1 MSNTR
6 IRTLNFLPEI
16 FQTPTNAEFLSATL
30 DQIVNPPVTSK
41 IQGYIGSKFG
51 YGVDAK
57 ESYVTEPNKVRT
69 DYQLEPGVVFLKE
82 GTQKA
87 NDFISYPGMLDA
99 LKLEG
104 GITDN
109 NDRLFNS
116 QFYSWDSFTD
126 LDKIINFNQY
136 YWLPD
141 GPPRVTVGS
150 ASVFTTNEYVVSSF
164 PNTYEIRE
172 QGTTTGSQNPALTLL
187 RGGTYQFIVDQD
199 SQFFIQAEPGTSGVS
214 STQQNLSTRDVLG
227 VTNNGATQGI
237 VTFTVPPKDA
247 QNELELPGNNSVD
260 LVSTTLFSEINDKRL
275 ADIGNIDGVTALN
288 GLRIMFF
295 NTGDPDEEGY
305 ISTFYDETPYDV
317 NAGGIFSS
325 PQTLT
330 IASCDTEE
338 FTLASGNTDE
348 LEVGQTVTFD
358 EPIIGGVTA
367 GQVYYVH
374 AISQSGTTFQIS
386 TVLDADDPITL
397 TPGSGS
403 MTANINQGLFEEGFE
418 TTVSEN
424 FYKIQYVGNP
434 ADPVIRLIPDGSIP
448 DNQKITAR
456 FGAEFAGRDFFKN
469 DLGFITAIPLLT
481 APLDVLYYQDGSSSS
496 KVGIIKLVE
505 NNETNILDVE
515 TDILGKKEYTSTN
528 GVEFTNGLKISFD
541 GDIVPSRFSQG
552 EYYVEGV
559 GTAIELIP
567 ASSLLSPEG
576 FTRSEPVP
584 WDSEPYDIGNFDF
597 NLFIPTQQDYIT
609 IARNSINKNAWS
621 RSNRWFHIDVINA
634 SANYNNNP
642 NIVTELATTSAKA
655 KRPIIEFYSNLK
667 LFNSGTEGKDP
678 VDFIDTRTTDALSDV
693 AGKTEYYPD
702 IDVYSNNTGT
712 IAGVSGAT
720 STTIV
725 IDTKDITGSI
735 IEGMNIKDSDNLLP
749 NNTIVSDISTS
760 GAVTTITVTWG
771 ASTETFSGAS
781 NVSFVAS
788 AISLDGY
795 ALFPKSRIVFAADQ
809 NADVRNKIYVVDFSV
824 VEEGTNPVITLAEAD
839 DGNVLPDNQVV
850 VLRGFRNEGAS
861 YYYTGVNWEKAQQKT
876 NVNQEP
882 LFDVLDENGVSF
894 SDPSVYNGTSFSG
907 CTLFSYG
914 KGSGIDDPILNFPIR
929 YSAIENVG
937 DISFDITLNS
947 DTFDFTE
954 GNNPVTQRVNTGY
967 VWNYTNRTEFV
978 RELGWK
984 TAVAPST
991 QYQVFSFDFDTTQNQ
1006 ATFICDIPMLDALP
1020 EDAKGWPR
1028 VKVYVNNTWQNPNS
1042 YTVSVDAKS
1051 TAITLA
1057 NKPKED
1063 TVVQVLLLSEQVSKD
1078 AYYEVPVNLNNNPFN
1093 DNLDSVNIGDIRT
1106 QYQDIFI
1113 NVPNAHGEI
1122 FGSNNLRDL
1131 GDVVSYGSKIIKNSA
1146 SLALPGAFLRK
1157 NNHNLFDALLFNSR
1171 EYIKFKQLLV
1181 STINKT
1187 GFEQRFEPSVILD
1200 EALEQIT
1207 SAKDQ
1212 LQAFFWSDMLP
1223 SKAPFRQNTYTFN
1236 NDLDLAT
1243 YPLTKVYD
1251 FEKANYDSVL
1261 VYLLRT
1267 ENGTRTE
1274 KQLTIN
1280 KDYVVSKDEPS
1291 LTVLIGLEAN
1301 DQIVVKEYNQTYGS
1315 FVPNTPSKLGLYPAS
1330 EPGVVLDKNFNSQP
1344 AYFIK
1349 GHDGSYTKLYG
1360 SYDPDTDTLVDFRDQ
1375 ALLEFEKRIYN
1386 NLKLNGTPILNKYD
1400 IVPGFFRDVGYEW
1413 NEYLEIYSSNF
1424 LNWIGQ
1430 NRLDYRTQLFNKT
1443 DERTYNYST
1452 TTNKVNGELVQQ
1464 GHWRGVYEF
1473 FYDTSTPNQTPWEML
1488 GFVNEPAWWTER
1500 YGPAPY
1506 TSDNKI
1512 LWDDLEAGFVWN
1524 NGDSYIEPNL
1534 ARPGLSEIIP
1544 VDSNGEIKTA
1554 FESIVKNYSA
1564 GTFQKDWRVG
1574 DAGPVE
1580 FSYQRSSSYP
1590 FDLVKIFA
1598 LVKPAEFFNLAVDL
1612 DNYKFNEEFDQYLIN
1627 NRSYLDVNQ
1636 IEIYGTG
1643 TPKTSYINWIVDF
1656 EKQSGISATQEIDN
1670 LLENLDVRLV
1680 YRLAGY
1686 SDKTLLQFF
1695 VEKGTPNSTNASLL
1709 LPDESYSVLLY
1720 DNQAFDRIEFSSV
1733 IVQKVPDGWQ
1743 VFGNSQDLTYFK
1755 TLKPVFNGNSNI
1767 IDVEDLSIRVA
1778 KDYQSKE
1785 QLVPYGTKFFSI
1797 QEVAQFLMNYASWLK
1812 SKGMV
1817 FDEIENGA
1825 EINWRL
1831 MVSEYLYWAQSGW
1844 DNGSIITL
1852 NPAAKTLKIEKESA
1866 IVQPLTLQQSNFVLN
1881 QNLYPI
1887 DLNNLSI
1894 SREGVKFEAK
1904 SLNQG
1909 DSMSYAK
1916 FDLSN
1921 FEHGV
1926 VFDNVTVFNDVIY
1939 NLKTGLRQSRINVRG
1954 TKTAEW
1960 DGTVNAYG
1968 FIINQDNIEEWSREK
1983 RYAKGQI
1990 VLFKNKY
1997 WSALKV
2003 IQPSAT
2009 FNENDWKRV
2018 DYEDI
2023 QKGLL
2028 PNASTRAYESTLYYD
2043 VNEANLEKDSDLLG
2057 YSLIGYR
2064 PRDYL
2069 TLADLTDVTQVNVY
2083 KNLIENKGTRN
2094 AVEAFKGVNLPQGGI
2109 DYELYENWAIKTG
2122 DFGGVLN
2129 DNYVELKLNQKSLT
2143 GNPSIFSL
2151 TNGESTS
2158 GSQQEIPLYSLYD
2171 YGRLIDNPN
2180 ILSTLDQSKYPVNLF
2195 ADAGFVNFDDV
2206 KMASYFYSGLSN
2218 AVNKDGIRVPIQD
2231 FYVGDYVWIAN
2242 FKDHWGVFSWKPAG
2256 LITEV
2261 SNNVNGTATV
2271 TFEEPHEL
2279 KRLESLSI
2287 VNFSPVVDGYYIVS
2301 NIIDRF
2307 NVAINLAIP
2316 EANEPIQSTGIGLAL
2331 QSQRVKQPGDI
2342 ENLNLLQYEFTK
2354 NVVWVDEDT
2363 DGEWSVYKKNI
2374 NYQYLDKLARNESS
2388 RFGQAVAYGDR
2399 LGYLASDPL
2408 QGKVYRYSYRNEQF
2422 VPAPQSELTG
2432 DATFGTSIEYANDI
2446 YAISEPKSNG
2456 TGKVCLYVIN
2466 DTVISDELI
2475 DYQNPI
2481 DAPAE
2486 VTGEWGS
2493 ELSLSTD
2500 NRWLYISAKD
2510 DNKVYVYRQQNI
2522 LLNSEFLESGRTYKI
2537 VEVGDTDW
2545 ESVGAVEGAEGIYFV
2560 ATGNVSGTGT
2570 AMQVNYELANVID
2583 GSGFS
2588 KSDDKFGS
2596 AVSTDNKGAIVTV
2609 SAPYKDFNSTIQ
2621 NWGAAYVYQRTTQ
2634 NFESRFGSGS
2644 NDTSQSFRLAWQP
2657 KTISVD
2663 ITKTNNNKITL
2674 SSVTGISIN
2683 DPVIFKGSGLT
2694 ETSINSN
2701 QIYYVES
2708 ITSNDIT
2715 IKTSRST
2722 NDVVSL
2728 TDKDPIT
2735 NATASVQISPL
2746 YVSVNGIDVDD
2757 SNYAVIGNSLIYTG
2771 SLRSGDLIN
2780 VSGNKFVRLNT
2791 FNSDFSNRTNI
2802 EFGYDVAVSNF
2813 GNEILVGSPLEID
2826 GQNVQ
2831 GAVYRYTNG
2840 GASYGVVMGTSEC
2853 NLTTDKNILINGF
2866 LVQLKPGDAESVAR
2880 QINRANISNIQA
2892 SSVDN
2897 KLMIQ
2902 VVDFSL
2908 ALICEKLCVTSYDTS
2923 ALQELGISVFTE
2935 TQIIQSPHESGITR
2949 FGNTIKFN
2957 ELDSIVI
2964 SAPVGTRYTGTT
2976 FDFSDDLNLDNDTIF
2991 DNNSTQ
2997 FVDEKPNVGAVYIY
3011 DYLPNYN
3018 ESVHN
3023 PGKYIYAQSVNSK
3036 DLNPGNQPLYGTSI
3050 DFAKDQVVIGSP
3062 DFKSAAVGGEIVVYI
3077 NPTKTKNWELFRRS
3091 APIVDITKVKNT
3103 QLFDA
3108 ETNDTLINLD
3118 YIDPLQGK
3126 LLGAARENI
3135 DYISNIDPA
3144 AYNSDSSVADQTGYV
3159 WGESHVGEIWFNTNN
3174 VRWLNY
3180 HQNDPAYNAK
3190 YWGQVFPGSEIEV
3203 YTWVESNVLPTNYQG
3218 PGTPFNINLF
3228 TTSSKIDSTGVSN
3241 PVYYFWVRNTGVV
3254 RKQNNKTLSD
3264 TTIQDYI
3271 RNPKQSGISYVAT
3284 LLPKAFALYNS
3295 YSFLNGN
3302 DSVFHIGFSNG
3313 TTSDIAHEEYSLIR
3327 EDFVDDFLPGLP
3339 RPNSDDRPQSL
3350 YDRLLDSLSGV
3361 DEAGA
3366 VVPNPFLPKSKQ
3378 SGILAR
3384 PRQSFFFNRL
3394 DALKNYL
3401 LYANEILKE
3410 YPIAEIR
3417 QNASFLFESGE
3428 YFDTTD
3434 FWEYVN
3440 WWADGF
3446 DNSVKSAIQ
3455 VSSYSDL
3462 ATLDVSVGTLVTV
3475 EQNGDGK
3482 FEVYRYDDNGVWS
3495 RIGLEN
3501 GTIQFKTFLWNFSEA
3516 KIGFGENFFDTS
3528 DFDEFPSEETRNIIR
3543 ALNEQIYVEDLAIYR
3558 NKSLILLFE
3567 YIQSEIAESQNFLP
3581 WLNKTSLADVQ
3592 HTIRELKPIAVFKED
3607 NQEFLEGYINEVKP
3621 YHVVIKEFLFN
3632 YTGEEVYE
3640 GNLTDFD
3647 LPAKYDSSTE
3657 QFITPQLVNGLPDN
3671 EYQYTNDSPIWGDKD
3686 YQEWFA
3692 NKGVAITGEV
3702 DFEITILESFLNS
3715 KSRTITVDNA
3725 QGFPFNGVIK
3735 IGNEQ
3740 IAYTF
3745 VNRETNIIGGLT
3757 RGVNDTEVVD
3767 HIPGEQITIDLPP
3780 VVVLNGGKGYSNPP
3794 RVTAYIDET
3803 IYPAPTKP
3811 AVLEAV
3817 MSLDSVIQINVVDP
3831 GQGYPVLPEIKIEPA
3846 STILFENTAIDSN
3859 FHTIRIT
3866 GSSLATG
3873 DLVQYFDSDNGE
3885 KVSKLDN
3892 ERWYYV
3898 NVLESSPV
3906 TTIALY
3912 TNFSDAVNNRDRV
3925 QITDNGNEATF
3936 KLQIG
3941 AKASAITTATPVR
3954 ENKTKLR
3961 FDRTTYQSQVQDW
3974 RAGVYY
3980 GSFFAGNYFNSEN
3993 VTSSSIDLQATQP
4006 PIDTVLAS
4014 AQGAAFEI
4022 VNVSN
4027 DRELTFSSFI
4037 RKVEKTNSAD
4047 NSITLIPQGDYDS
4060 SELETAS
4067 GTTIGFYVD
4076 MPIKFVGSVAG
4087 GLVEEQ
4093 IYYVEEI
4100 INITD
4105 FTVSVEPGGSV
4116 VTLTDATIGSQG
4128 LDCIVGET
4136 VDTAVLEVNYPGIL
4150 EVTETQDTTNV
4161 LTVPLSEIGTG
4172 GTRGFYPGLPIF
4184 FTGNVFGG
4192 VIENLNYVITTVID
4206 DERFTISEEDNAVT
4220 TTVTDTV
4227 GSSNSVIVDSTSGFA
4242 VNDPV
4247 IFNNMT
4253 DNSGNA
4259 INNFGNIDSGETYY
4273 VREILGGTELKISTR
4288 VNGDPLP
4295 LSNNTGNAVLTNQKD
4310 TFKLSTATGDMTM
4323 NVSLPVS
4330 PGQVDGQLFT
4340 LYNTSEQYPN
4350 IAPVIST
4357 DTLINRTV
4365 NATIGNGVD
4374 FVALSTE
4381 SGGTDNMY
4389 VNLPIKVADDIVGP
4403 GGGLTAGTTYY
4414 VIEYSGEEIPDPL
4427 NPGETIIRPN
4437 IQTEVSST
4445 TADNRLICD
4454 DTSELYEGMG
4464 IIFSGSG
4471 LSSII
4476 IGQQYF
4482 VREIIDSTTFTLS
4495 DIPGGSEKDLTA
4507 DSGFM
4512 LGTGDSYIKV
4522 SENPEGTKVSLS
4534 TVDNAPTT
4542 LTQFI
4547 ETDPEFSISYIL
4559 GGYRALIT
4567 EPSEGFAIGNKLTV
4581 SGALIGGVTPGND
4594 LTMIVDEIDSDG
4606 AILDVICSGT
4616 VPETPNQYYLK
4627 VRSDYEL
4634 EVYSNSLLTVPVSGI
4649 DFSYT
4654 GFTSTKVTNLTAL
4667 DDTFTV
4673 NNVSNFELNDSV
4685 VFTGDVSVVTNG
4697 VTYYIVYIDEAQ
4709 DKIKVSTDPGGSVV
4723 TISNDSTVDFTMS
4736 KVGSIALL
4744 PEPFFFNQSIVRF
4757 NNRLYV
4763 CIISNNDDEFV
4774 FGKWELLDQAD
4785 RRLNALDRAIGYYQP
4800 TDNMPGVDVT
4810 QLFDGV
4816 TYPNA
4821 TYYGNP
4827 FAPADQLTLDTVLKP
4842 EPFYPTGVDVTSVV
4856 WNGTHYLASANSNE
4870 YSAVVGSEAGET
4882 WAIARVARIDV
4893 DITDLIFEDNI
4904 YLMTSTNNAT
4914 PIYKSTDGVSWSVI
4928 LPSESMALQS
4938 IAYNDNKWVAVGDS
4952 IVLSTDSDTWSRV
4965 FAFESERSVE
4975 LFGITYVSIP
4985 QFTGFIA
4992 VGKGKREDFSTG
5004 SKQLV
5009 DTNVIVRSFGDTREF
5024 WGETPSLTSNG
5035 LYGVASNGDVIVAVG
5050 DQGVVYRSDNG
5061 ADWIGVN
5068 EVGVVG
5074 VNSNTDILTV
5084 TNTAGF
5090 NVDDVV
5096 RFTDS
5101 FGGLTAGT
5109 NYYII
5114 SISSSKQLQLSES
5127 LGGPAVSLITT
5138 SIPEQTR
5145 MFAYDSADPNPS
5157 TLRDLIYVDGIWIT
5171 VGDNGTIKTSADYLT
5186 WTKRTTDTTEDLSGI
5201 TYNQDDDTFVVV
5213 GKNNTILISTD
5224 NGITWELSNEFTI
5237 APTIYTVKGDDFP
5250 EGYGP
5255 EELVPG
5261 LVNDNLQMSV
5271 TTRPGTNWPV
5281 VEYSHK
5287 GYDVVSVE
5295 ITPETASQ
5303 TEYSFDNLVQYPA
5316 QLTVQLLDSDTK
5328 LGTTLN
5334 PNEYTIDWVN
5344 KLVILNNPIEFS
5356 PERETLRIDVYE
5368 IGNGDQ
5374 LVKSSTDVDPIRTQD
5389 VSGFN
5394 EIYLSANYSKDIFN
5408 GGGIIR
5414 PETFVIAVNA
5424 TETEALTDRITV
5436 DDTSKVTIN
5445 EQVTFEG
5452 AVFGGLT
5459 EGETYYVKTVNPETS
5474 TITVSASFNS
5484 TTGVAGP
5491 TFELT
5496 DDTGLM
5502 TIKLQTGDG
5511 IYWTDPIVYRNG
5523 VKLVPGKTN
5532 IITRTRSS
5540 NNTLVTNA
5548 TGGLEVG
5555 MPIVFCAACP
5565 FGETGID
5572 PLTTYYVHSIVN
5584 DREFTLSNTPG
5595 GPVKSLLDATGT
5607 TKFITND
5614 YAIGLQPDGVRAELL
5629 FPTSSYSNDTDY
5641 IVYSLFGETSPEQYG
5656 YTVPETQYFVGNG
5669 SSSSF
5674 NLENNVT
5681 LDNPRNAIVEI
5692 NGLRQTISSYNID
5705 SNSET
5710 ITFTSP
5716 PANNANISV
5725 TSFNDTRQQYFNT
5738 QYGITGTPG
5747 SAFITIEVTQTNNT
5761 VGTFD
5766 QDDPTVQS
5774 YDQDDPVLVTYD
5786 ENLNSITVSDSSSL
5800 VINDTIVFSSG
5811 TEFGGLE
5818 LGKTYYVVEILSAT
5832 EIRISEQVGGTPV
5845 QLTNATGSMFA
5856 TANGITVSAI
5866 SNIDNN
5872 IVPLIKTTRA
5882 TDIDSTNNTITLN
5895 STLGIEGLSGPTVLF
5910 RPVSET
5916 DLVTTKSYS
5925 IGVVG
5930 DTDWNNI
5937 AGTTGVT
5944 YEIGDIF
5951 TPDSD
5956 VTISGTGVAYPTE
5969 AFDGQIKTDGTVY
5982 FLEEVDDVN
5991 DTIKIADQF
6000 GDTIEFSSDK
6010 TDDIIVEFGGQQA
6023 VRITTTSEHLFDTNT
6038 LIRISGVAGSV
6049 QLNDNVYYARVIDN
6063 FTFDLY
6069 DARYNPG
6076 SLTVNQPVTDVS
6088 SYAGGGFTWRAGTF
6102 YLSSAVASETKYNAD
6117 IEKITPPPTGGVHDI
6132 IDIPLN
6138 SGLLS
6143 VFNDT
6148 TGLAIDPINYQLVGT
6163 TLRINEGAYITTGD
6177 ELTITL
6183 IVNKIYVDSVDNLII
6198 GTPVYFS
6205 QVGSQPGDIILGG
6218 LEQGVEYYIKE
6229 VDTTD
6234 DSIKI
6239 SSEQFGEILPVIDG
6253 TGVMTVTQW
6262 QQVNVDRLW
6271 VTVNGSRIPSSKLR
6285 LNDDGELS
6293 ILTEIEPGDE
6303 AIITSMI
6310 NYASPNQSQYINIVD
6325 QEQEAEVYRINAD
6338 TTTWLTQEVTELST
6352 QLKVSDLNKITN
6364 TVIDNA
6370 ITPAVDQGF
6379 YYIPISADKRNISGV
6394 EIVNNTTGD
6403 TISESNYNIII
6414 VDTLPTIKI
6423 TNGSYISENDDLT
6436 ITTLE
6441 GNTIIVNGEQIG
6453 FGSIDFE
6460 TNTLGQLQRGLNGTA
6475 IQSTIPEYSEV
6486 YGLLSE
6492 NKLPVAFYNQTW
6504 NSKVFDTEQGD
6515 PLQIS
6520 QTVPAQ
6526 FLRVAF

>member
-57 ESYVTEPNKVRT
+57 DSYVTEPNKVRT

-104 GITDN
+104 GVTEN

-116 QFYSWDSFTD
+116 QFYSWDSFAN

-136 YWLPD
+136 YWLPE

-150 ASVFTTNEYVVSSF
+150 ASVFTTNEYVVNSL

-172 QGTTTGSQNPALTLL
+172 QNSTVGSQNPTLTLL
-187 RGGTYQFIVDQD
+187 RGGTYQFTVNQD
-199 SQFFIQAEPGTSGVS
+199 SQFFIQAEPGVSGVS

-227 VTNNGATQGI
+227 VTNNGATQGV

-247 QNELELPGNNSVD
+247 QNDLELPGNNSVD
-260 LVSTTLFSEINDKRL
+260 LISTSLFSEINGKRL
-275 ADIGNIDGVTALN
+275 VDLENIDGVTSLN
-288 GLRIMFF
+288 GLRVMFF
-295 NTGDPDEEGY
+295 NTGDPDEKGY
-305 ISTFYDETPYDV
+305 VSTFYDETPYDV
-317 NAGGIFSS
+317 NAGGIFST
-325 PQTLT
+325 PKTLT
-330 IASCDTEE
+330 IASSDATSDE
-338 FTLASGNTDE
+338 FTLASGTTDE
-348 LEVGQTVTFD
+348 LVVGQTVTFD

-367 GQVYYVH
+367 GQVYYVYDITS
-374 AISQSGTTFQIS
+374 ANTFQIA
-386 TVLDADDPITL
+386 TVLDADSPLSL
-397 TPGSGS
+397 TTGSGS
-403 MTANINQGLFEEGFE
+403 MVANINQGLFEEGFE
-418 TTVSEN
+418 STVSEN
-424 FYKIQYVGNP
+424 FYKIQYVGDP
-434 ADPVIRLIPDGSIP
+434 ADPVIRLVPDGAIP
-448 DNQKITAR
+448 SEQKITAR

-469 DLGFITAIPLLT
+469 QLGFITAIPLLT
-481 APLDVLYYQDGSSSS
+481 APLDVLYYQDGSSPS
-496 KVGIIKLVE
+496 KVGIIRLVE
-505 NNETNILDVE
+505 SNATSVLDVE
-515 TDILGKKEYTSTN
+515 EDILGKKEYTSTN
-528 GVEFTNGLKISFD
+528 GVEFTNGLKVSFD
-541 GDIVPSRFSQG
+541 GDVSPARFSEG

-559 GTAIELIP
+559 GTSIELVP
-567 ASSLLSPEG
+567 VNSLLSPEG

-584 WDSEPYDIGNFDF
+584 WDSAPYDIGNFDF

-609 IARNSINKNAWS
+609 IARNAINKNAWS

-634 SANYNNNP
+634 SATYNNNP

-655 KRPIIEFYSNLK
+655 KRPIIEFYPNLK
-667 LFNSGTEGKDP
+667 LFNSGTEGKDL
-678 VDFIDTRTTDALSDV
+678 VDFIDNRTTDALSEV

-702 IDVYSNNTGT
+702 IDVYSKSTGT
-712 IAGVSGAT
+712 IASVSGDT
-720 STTIV
+720 STTLTIN
-725 IDTKDITGSI
+725 TADITGTL
-735 IEGMNIKDSDNLLP
+735 IEGMNIKDSDNVLP
-749 NNTIVSDISTS
+749 NNSVVSDISTS
-760 GAVTTITVTWG
+760 GLVTTITISWDATD
-771 ASTETFSGAS
+771 TFSS
-781 NVSFVAS
+781 VSDISFVAS

-795 ALFPKSRIVFAADQ
+795 ALFPESRIIFAADE
-809 NADVRNKIYVVDFSV
+809 NPDVKDKIYVVDFSV
-824 VEEGTNPVITLAEAD
+824 VEESTQPVITLAEAD
-839 DGNVLPDNQVV
+839 DSEVLADNQVAI
-850 VLRGFRNEGAS
+850 LRGFRNEGKS
-861 YYYTGVNWEKAQQKT
+861 YYYTGTEWQQAQQKT

-882 LFDVLDENGVSF
+882 LFDVLDSNGVSF
-894 SDPSVYNGTSFSG
+894 GDSSVYNGTSFAG

-914 KGSGIDDPILNFPIR
+914 RGPGIDDPVLNFPIR
-929 YSAIENVG
+929 YSATENVG

-947 DTFDFTE
+947 DTFDYTE
-954 GNNPVTQRVNTGY
+954 GNNPETQNVNTGY
-967 VWNYTNRTEFV
+967 VFNYTSRTEFT

-991 QYQVFSFDFDTTQNQ
+991 QYQVFSFDFDTTQTQ
-1006 ATFICDIPMLDALP
+1006 ATFICDVPMLDELP
-1020 EDAKGWPR
+1020 EDSKGWPR
-1028 VKVYVNNTWQNPNS
+1028 VKVYVNNVWQNPDS
-1042 YTVSVDAKS
+1042 YTVSVDDKS

-1057 NKPKED
+1057 NKPQED
-1063 TVVQVLLLSEQVSKD
+1063 TVVQILLLSDHVSSE

-1093 DNLDSVNIGDIRT
+1093 DNLDTVNIGDIRT
-1106 QYQDIFI
+1106 QYQDIFV
-1113 NVPNAHGEI
+1113 NTPNTQGEI
-1122 FGSNNLRDL
+1122 FGSNNIRDL
-1131 GDVVSYGSKIIKNSA
+1131 GDVVGYGSKIIKNSA

-1171 EYIKFKQLLV
+1171 EYVKFKQLLV
-1181 STINKT
+1181 STINKLD
-1187 GFEQRFEPSVILD
+1187 FEQRFTPSAILD
-1200 EALEQIT
+1200 EALEEIT
-1207 SAKDQ
+1207 LAKDQ
-1212 LQAFFWSDMLP
+1212 MQAFFWSDMLP

-1267 ENGTRTE
+1267 ENGIRTE
-1274 KQLTIN
+1274 QQLTIN
-1280 KDYVVSKDEPS
+1280 KDYIVSKDEPS

-1301 DQIVVKEYNQTYGS
+1301 DQIVIKEYNQTYGS
-1315 FVPNTPSKLGLYPAS
+1315 FVPNTPTKLGLYPAS
-1330 EPGVVLDKNFNSQP
+1330 EPGVVLDKNYSTQP

-1360 SYDPDTDTLVDFRDQ
+1360 TYDPDTDTLVDFRDQ
-1375 ALLEFEKRIYN
+1375 ALLEFEKRVYN
-1386 NLKLNGTPILNKYD
+1386 NLKLSGSPILNKYD
-1400 IVPGFFRDVGYEW
+1400 VVPGFFRDVGYDW
-1413 NEYLEIYSSNF
+1413 NEFLEIYSSNF

-1443 DERTYNYST
+1443 DENTYNYSN
-1452 TTNKVNGELVQQ
+1452 TTNQVNGELIPQ
-1464 GHWRGVYEF
+1464 GYWRGVYEF

-1488 GFVNEPAWWTER
+1488 GFANQPDWWTER

-1512 LWDDLEAGFVWN
+1512 LWDDLEAGFIWN
-1524 NGDSYIEPNL
+1524 NGDSYVEPNL

-1554 FESIVKNYSA
+1554 FQAIVKNYSA
-1564 GTFQKDWRVG
+1564 GTFQRDWRVG

-1598 LVKPAEFFNLAVDL
+1598 LTKPAEFFNLAVDL
-1612 DNYKFNEEFDQYLIN
+1612 DNYKFNEEFNQYLIN
-1627 NRSYLDVNQ
+1627 DRSYLDINN

-1656 EKQSGISATQEIDN
+1656 EKQLGISATQEIDN
-1670 LLENLDVRLV
+1670 LLDNLDVRLV

-1733 IVQKVPDGWQ
+1733 IIQKVSDGWQ
-1743 VFGNSQDLTYFK
+1743 VYGNGQNLTYFR
-1755 TLKPVFNGNSNI
+1755 TLEPIFNNNTNVI
-1767 IDVEDLSIRVA
+1767 NVEDLTVRVA

-1785 QLVPYGTKFFSI
+1785 RLVPYGTKFFSI

-1812 SKGMV
+1812 SKGMI
-1817 FDEIENGA
+1817 FDEVENGT
-1825 EINWRL
+1825 ELNWKL
-1831 MVSEYLYWAQSGW
+1831 MISEYMYWAQSGW
-1844 DNGSIITL
+1844 ENGSVITL

-1866 IVQPLTLQQSNFVLN
+1866 IVQPLTLQQSNFILN

-1887 DLNNLSI
+1887 DLNNLSVT
-1894 SREGVKFEAK
+1894 REGVKFETK

-1909 DSMSYAK
+1909 DSMSYAQ

-1968 FIINQDNIEEWSREK
+1968 FILNQDNIEEWSREK

-1990 VLFKNKY
+1990 VLFKNRY

-2023 QKGLL
+2023 QKGML
-2028 PNASTRAYESTLYYD
+2028 PNASTRAFESTLYYD

-2064 PRDYL
+2064 PKDYL
-2069 TLADLTDVTQVNVY
+2069 SLADLTDVTQVNVY

-2129 DNYVELKLNQKSLT
+2129 DNYVEFKLNQRRLT
-2143 GNPSIFSL
+2143 GNPAIFSL
-2151 TNGESTS
+2151 TNGKGTS

-2171 YGRLIDNPN
+2171 YGRVIDDPN
-2180 ILSTLDQSKYPVNLF
+2180 VLSTIDQNKYPVNLF
-2195 ADAGFVNFDDV
+2195 ADAGFVNLEDV

-2218 AVNKDGIRVPIQD
+2218 AVDKDGVRVPIQD

-2287 VNFSPVVDGYYIVS
+2287 VNFSPAVDGYYIIS
-2301 NIIDRF
+2301 NVVDRF
-2307 NVAINLAIP
+2307 TVTINLAIP

-2331 QSQRVKQPGDI
+2331 QSQRVEQPGDI
-2342 ENLNLLQYEFTK
+2342 ENLNLLETEFTK

-2363 DGEWSVYKKNI
+2363 DGEWSVYKKSI
-2374 NYQYLDKLARNESS
+2374 NYDYLDRLARNESS
-2388 RFGQAVAYGDR
+2388 RFGFAVAYGER

-2408 QGKVYRYSYRNEQF
+2408 QGKVYRYSYRNDQF
-2422 VPAPQSELTG
+2422 TPHPQSELTK

-2446 YAISEPKSNG
+2446 YAISEPKSSG
-2456 TGKVCLYVIN
+2456 DGKVYLYVIN
-2466 DTVISDELI
+2466 DTVLSDELI
-2475 DYQNPI
+2475 DYQEI
-2481 DAPAE
+2481 QAPAE

-2493 ELSLSTD
+2493 ELAFSGD
-2500 NRWLYISAKD
+2500 NRWLYVSAKD

-2522 LLNSEFLESGRTYKI
+2522 LLESNFLEANNVYKI

-2545 ESVGAVEGAEGIYFV
+2545 ESIGAVEAKEGIYFI
-2560 ATGNVSGTGT
+2560 ASGNVSGTGV
-2570 AMQVNYELANVID
+2570 AMQVNYELVNIID

-2588 KSDDKFGS
+2588 KSDDQFGS
-2596 AVSTDNKGAIVTV
+2596 AVSTNNKGAVVAI
-2609 SAPYKDFNSTIQ
+2609 SAPQKDFNNTIQ
-2621 NWGAAYVYQRTTQ
+2621 NWGAAYIYERTMQ
-2634 NFESRFGSGS
+2634 NFESKFGSGTE
-2644 NDTSQSFRLAWQP
+2644 NITQSFNLAWQP
-2657 KTISVD
+2657 ETIAVNV
-2663 ITKTNNNKITL
+2663 TETNETTNKITL
-2674 SSVTGISIN
+2674 NDVTGIAVN
-2683 DPVIFKGSGLT
+2683 DPVIFSGSGLLDT
-2694 ETSINSN
+2694 GINSTRV
-2701 QIYYVES
+2701 YYVES
-2708 ITSNDIT
+2708 IAGNDIT
-2715 IKTSRST
+2715 IKQSRST
-2722 NDVVSL
+2722 TDVVSVNS
-2728 TDKDPIT
+2728 KDPIT
-2735 NATASVQISPL
+2735 DAIVSVQTSPL
-2746 YVSVNGIDVDD
+2746 YVSVNGLDVADN
-2757 SNYAVIGNSLIYTG
+2757 NYAVIGNTLIYTG
-2771 SLRSGDLIN
+2771 PLRAGDLVN
-2780 VSGNKFVRLNT
+2780 VSGSKFAKLNT

-2826 GQNVQ
+2826 DQGVQ
-2831 GAVYRYTNG
+2831 GAAYRFTNG
-2840 GASYGVVMGTSEC
+2840 GASYGVVMGTNEC
-2853 NLTTDKNILINGF
+2853 NLTSNKNILINGF
-2866 LVQLKPGDAESVAR
+2866 LVQLAPGDAQSVAR
-2880 QINRANISNIQA
+2880 QINRANIPNIQA
-2892 SSVDN
+2892 SFVDN
-2897 KLMIQ
+2897 KLMIE

-2908 ALICEKLCVTSYDTS
+2908 ALICEKLCVTSYDVS
-2923 ALQELGISVFTE
+2923 ALEELGISVFTK
-2935 TQIIQSPHESGITR
+2935 TQTIQAPHKSGITR
-2949 FGNTIKFN
+2949 FGNTIDFN
-2957 ELDSIVI
+2957 ESDSVVI
-2964 SAPVGTRYTGTT
+2964 SAPVGTRYTGTS
-2976 FDFSDDLNLDNDTIF
+2976 FDFSDDLDLENDTIF
-2991 DNNSTQ
+2991 DNNATR
-2997 FVDEKPNVGAVYIY
+2997 FIDEKPNVGAVYMY

-3018 ESVHN
+3018 ENVMN

-3036 DLNPGNQPLYGTSI
+3036 DLSPGNQPLYGTAL
-3050 DFAKDQVVIGSP
+3050 DFNKDQIVIGSP
-3062 DFKSAAVGGEIVVYI
+3062 DFKPNTAGGEIVVYT
-3077 NPTKTKNWELFRRS
+3077 NPSKTKNWELFRRS
-3091 APIVDITKVKNT
+3091 APIVNIEKVQNA
-3103 QLFDA
+3103 QLFSA

-3126 LLGAARENI
+3126 LLGAVRENI
-3135 DYISNIDPA
+3135 DYISNVDPA
-3144 AYNSDSSVADQTGYV
+3144 SYNSDSSIADQTGFT
-3159 WGESHVGEIWFNTNN
+3159 WGQAHVGEIWFNTDN

-3190 YWGQVFPGSEIEV
+3190 YWGQVFPGSNVEV
-3203 YTWVESNVLPTNYQG
+3203 YTWVESNSEPTNYQG
-3218 PGTPFNINLF
+3218 PGTPFNTNLF
-3228 TTSSKIDSTGVSN
+3228 TVSSKVDSSGVIN

-3254 RKQNNKTLSD
+3254 RKENNKTLAD
-3264 TTIQDYI
+3264 ITIRDYI
-3271 RNPKQSGISYVAT
+3271 TNPKQSGIAYVAT
-3284 LLPKAFALYNS
+3284 ILPNAFALYNS
-3295 YSFLNGN
+3295 YNFLDGT

-3339 RPNSDDRPQSL
+3339 RSGSNNDPEGL

-3361 DEAGA
+3361 DETGA

-3401 LYANEILKE
+3401 LYANEVLKE

-3417 QNASFLFESGE
+3417 QNASFLFASGE

-3446 DNSVKSAIQ
+3446 DDSVKSAVQ
-3455 VSSYSDL
+3455 VPSYSDL
-3462 ATLDVSVGTLVTV
+3462 ATLDVSIGTLVTV

-3516 KIGFGENFFDTS
+3516 KIGFGDNFFDTTS
-3528 DFDEFPSEETRNIIR
+3528 FDEFPSEETRNIVR
-3543 ALNEQIYVEDLAIYR
+3543 ALNEQIYIEDLAIHR

-3567 YIQSEIAESQNFLP
+3567 YVQSETAESQNFLP
-3581 WLNKTSLADVQ
+3581 WLNKTSLADVL

-3632 YTGEEVYE
+3632 YTGEETFE
-3640 GNLTDFD
+3640 GNVTDFD
-3647 LPAKYDSSTE
+3647 LPPKYDPATE
-3657 QFITPQLVNGLPDN
+3657 QFITPQLVNQLPDN
-3671 EYQYTNDSPIWGDKD
+3671 EYQYTSDSPIWGDKD

-3692 NKGVAITGEV
+3692 NKGVAITGEP
-3702 DFEITILESFLNS
+3702 DFEITTLTSFLNIR
-3715 KSRTITVDNA
+3715 SRTITVDNA

-3735 IGNEQ
+3735 IGDEQ

-3745 VNRETNIIGGLT
+3745 VNRETNTIGGLT

-3767 HIPGEQITIDLPP
+3767 HIPGEQIVIDLPP

-3794 RVTAYIDET
+3794 RVTAFIDES

-3817 MSLDSVIQINVVDP
+3817 MSLDTVIQINVIDP
-3831 GQGYPVLPEIKIEPA
+3831 GQGYSVLPEIRVEPA
-3846 STILFENTAIDSN
+3846 STIVFENTAVDSQL
-3859 FHTIRIT
+3859 HTIRVT

-3873 DLVQYFDSDNGE
+3873 DLVQYFDSNNGE
-3885 KVSKLDN
+3885 NVGRLDSGK
-3892 ERWYYV
+3892 WYYV

-3906 TTIALY
+3906 TTISLHQR
-3912 TNFSDAVNNRDRV
+3912 FSDAVNNRDRIKV
-3925 QITDNGNEATF
+3925 FDNGEGDSF

-3941 AKASAITTATPVR
+3941 AKASAITTATPIR

-3961 FDRTTYQSQVQDW
+3961 FDRTTYRSQIQDW

-3993 VTSSSIDLQATQP
+3993 VTSSSIDLQAVQP
-4006 PIDTVLAS
+4006 PIDTILAS

-4022 VNVSN
+4022 KNVEN
-4027 DRELTFSSFI
+4027 ERQLTFSSFI
-4037 RKVEKTNSAD
+4037 RKVEKTNSLD
-4047 NSITLIPQGDYDS
+4047 NSITLIPQGDYS
-4060 SELETAS
+4060 PSELETAS

-4076 MPIKFVGSVAG
+4076 MPIKFVGAVAG
-4087 GLVEEQ
+4087 GLIEEQ
-4093 IYYVEEI
+4093 TYYVAEI
-4100 INITD
+4100 INFTD
-4105 FTVSVEPGGSV
+4105 FTVSEEPGGSV
-4116 VTLTDATIGSQG
+4116 VTLTDATIGAQG
-4128 LDCIVGET
+4128 LDCLAGEV
-4136 VDTAVLEVNYPGIL
+4136 VDTAILKVNYPGIL
-4150 EVTETQDTTNV
+4150 EVTNTQETTNV
-4161 LTVPLSEIGTG
+4161 LTVPISEIGTG

-4184 FTGNVFGG
+4184 FTGDVFGG

-4206 DERFTISEEDNAVT
+4206 DERFTMSEEDNAETAQVSQ
-4220 TTVTDTV
+4220 TV
-4227 GSSNSVIVDSTSGFA
+4227 GSNNTVVVDSTSGFS
-4242 VNDPV
+4242 VNDPI
-4247 IFNNMT
+4247 IFNNMIVSDSPVT
-4253 DNSGNA
+4253 D
-4259 INNFGNIDSGETYY
+4259 FGNIDSGETYY
-4273 VREILGGTELKISTR
+4273 VKEIVSSTEFTISTR
-4288 VNGDPLP
+4288 VNG
-4295 LSNNTGNAVLTNQKD
+4295 NTVTLDNETGSAVVTNQKD
-4310 TFKLSTATGDMTM
+4310 TFELSTATGSMTM

-4340 LYNTSEQYPN
+4340 LYNTSEQFPEITPEIN
-4350 IAPVIST
+4350 N
-4357 DTLINRTV
+4357 DLLINRTV
-4365 NATIGNGVD
+4365 NATVGPVD
-4374 FVALSTE
+4374 FVALEIET
-4381 SGGTDNMY
+4381 GGTDNMY
-4389 VNLPIKVADDIVGP
+4389 INLPIKFDKDIGN
-4403 GGGLTAGTTYY
+4403 LSAGTTYY
-4414 VIEYSGEEIPDPL
+4414 VIEHSGEQIPDPE
-4427 NPGETIIRPN
+4427 NPGETIPRPN
-4437 IQTEVSST
+4437 IQTEVTST
-4445 TADNRLICD
+4445 TAGNNLICD

-4464 IIFSGSG
+4464 IVFSGSG

-4476 IGQQYF
+4476 IGQEYF
-4482 VREIIDSTTFTLS
+4482 VKTIVDSTTFTLS
-4495 DIPGGSEKDLTA
+4495 DTPGGAEKDLEA

-4512 LGTGDSYIKV
+4512 LGTGDPYIKV
-4522 SENPEGTKVSLS
+4522 SETPEGSAVDLS
-4534 TVDNAPTT
+4534 TEVGDINDPTV
-4542 LTQFI
+4542 LTQFV
-4547 ETDPEFSISYIL
+4547 ETEPEFSISYIL
-4559 GGYRALIT
+4559 GGYRAIIT
-4567 EPSEGFAIGNKLTV
+4567 EAGSGLAIGNELSV
-4581 SGALIGGVTPGND
+4581 SGSLIGGTTPRND
-4594 LTMIVDEIDSDG
+4594 LTMIVDEIDGDG
-4606 AILDVICSGT
+4606 AVLDVICSGT
-4616 VPETPNQYYLK
+4616 VPETPDQYYLK
-4627 VRSDYEL
+4627 VRSDDEL
-4634 EVYSNSLLTVPVSGI
+4634 EVYSNALMTIPVSGI
-4649 DFSYT
+4649 DFNYT
-4654 GFTSTKVTNLTAL
+4654 GFASTTVTNLDL
-4667 DDTFTV
+4667 DNTITV
-4673 NNVSNFELNDSV
+4673 TDVSDFEVNDFV
-4685 VFTGDVSVVTNG
+4685 VFTGEVSQLTKG
-4697 VTYYIVYIDEAQ
+4697 LTYYIIEVDESLG
-4709 DKIKVSTDPGGSVV
+4709 KIKVSTEPSGSAVSLSSSPV
-4723 TISNDSTVDFTMS
+4723 NFTMS
-4736 KVGSIALL
+4736 KVGSIAFL

-4763 CIISNNDDEFV
+4763 CIISNDDEEFV

-4785 RRLNALDRAIGYYQP
+4785 RRLNALDRTIGYYKP

-4816 TYPNA
+4816 TYPNS
-4821 TYYGNP
+4821 TYLGNP
-4827 FAPADQLTLDTVLKP
+4827 FAPADQLTLDTVLQP

-4882 WAIARVARIDV
+4882 WAIARVARVDV
-4893 DITDLIFEDNI
+4893 DVTDLIFEDDV

-4914 PIYKSTDGVSWSVI
+4914 PIYKSTDGISWSVI
-4928 LPSESMALQS
+4928 LPSESMSLQS
-4938 IAYNDNKWVAVGDS
+4938 IAYGDDKWIAVGDS
-4952 IVLSTDSDTWSRV
+4952 IVLSTDSDVWSRV
-4965 FAFESERSVE
+4965 FTFDPEKSIE
-4975 LFGITYVSIP
+4975 LFGINYVSIP
-4985 QFTGFIA
+4985 AFTGFIA

-5004 SKQLV
+5004 SLQLV
-5009 DTNVIVRSFGDTREF
+5009 DTNIIVRSFGDTGEF
-5024 WGETPSLTSNG
+5024 WGQIPSLTPNG
-5035 LYGVASNGDVIVAVG
+5035 LYGVASNGDIIVAVG
-5050 DQGVVYRSDNG
+5050 EEGVVYRSDNG
-5061 ADWIGVN
+5061 EDWLGVN
-5068 EVGVVG
+5068 EVGVIG

-5084 TNTAGF
+5084 TDTTGF

-5109 NYYII
+5109 DYYIV
-5114 SISSSKQLQLSES
+5114 SINTSKQLELSES
-5127 LGGPAVSLITT
+5127 QGGSVVDLTDTA
-5138 SIPEQTR
+5138 IPEQTR
-5145 MFAYDSADPNPS
+5145 MFAYDSTDPNPS
-5157 TLRDLIYVDGIWIT
+5157 TLRDLIYENNIWVA
-5171 VGDNGTIKTSADYLT
+5171 VGDNGTIKTSTDYFT
-5186 WTKRTTDTTEDLSGI
+5186 WAKKSTGTTEDLTGV
-5201 TYNQDDDTFVVV
+5201 TYNPDDETFVAV
-5213 GKNNTILISTD
+5213 GKNNTVLLSTD
-5224 NGITWELSNEFTI
+5224 DGNTWELSNEFTI

-5255 EELVPG
+5255 EELVSG
-5261 LVNDNLQMSV
+5261 VVNDNFQMSV

-5287 GYDVVSVE
+5287 GYGVVSVE
-5295 ITPETASQ
+5295 LTPEAASQ
-5303 TEYSFDNLVQYPA
+5303 TEYSFDNLVQHPA
-5316 QLTVQLLDSDTK
+5316 ELTVQILDSDTK

-5344 KLVILNNPIEFS
+5344 KLVILNEPIAFS

-5368 IGNGDQ
+5368 VGNGEQ
-5374 LVKSSTDVDPIRTQD
+5374 LVKSSTDVDPIRTQE

-5394 EIYLSANYSKDIFN
+5394 EIYLSANYSDNIFN
-5408 GGGIIR
+5408 GGGLIR
-5414 PETFVIAVNA
+5414 PETFVIAVEA

-5436 DDTSKVTIN
+5436 DDTSKFTIN

-5452 AVFGGLT
+5452 AVFGGLV
-5459 EGETYYVKTVNPETS
+5459 EGKEYYVKTVNPETS
-5474 TITVSASFNS
+5474 TISVSETFNS

-5496 DDTGLM
+5496 DASGSM
-5502 TIKLQTGDG
+5502 TIKLQIGSG

-5523 VKLVPGKTN
+5523 NKLVPGKTN

-5540 NNTLVTNA
+5540 NNTVVTNA
-5548 TGGLEVG
+5548 TGGLAVG
-5555 MPIVFCAACP
+5555 MPITFCAACP
-5565 FGETGID
+5565 FGESGID

-5584 DREFTLSNTPG
+5584 DREFTLSDTPG
-5595 GPVKSLLDATGT
+5595 GPIKQLLDATGT
-5607 TKFITND
+5607 TRFITND
-5614 YAIGLQPDGVRAELL
+5614 YAIGLQPNGIQAELI
-5629 FPTSSYSNDTDY
+5629 FPTGTYSNDTDY
-5641 IVYSLFGETSPEQYG
+5641 IVYSLFGESSPEQYG
-5656 YTVPETQYFVGNG
+5656 YTLPETQYFVGNG
-5669 SSSSF
+5669 ASSAF
-5674 NLENNVT
+5674 NLTNNVT
-5681 LDNPRNAIVEI
+5681 LDNPENAIVEI

-5705 SNSET
+5705 PDAET

-5716 PANNANISV
+5716 PDVDAEISV

-5747 SAFITIEVTQTNNT
+5747 SAFVTIEVTQTINT
-5761 VGTFD
+5761 TGTFD
-5766 QDDPTVQS
+5766 QDDPVVQS

-5786 ENLNSITVSDSSSL
+5786 ENLNSIIVSDTSSL
-5800 VINDTIVFSSG
+5800 VVNDTIVFSSG

-5818 LGKTYYVVEILSAT
+5818 LGKTYYVVEILSST
-5832 EIRISEQVGGTPV
+5832 ELVISEQVGGTPV
-5845 QLTNATGSMFA
+5845 QLTNDTGSMFA
-5856 TANGITVSAI
+5856 TANGITVSSI
-5866 SNIDNN
+5866 VDIDND
-5872 IVPLIKTTRA
+5872 IKPLIWTTRA
-5882 TDIDSTNNTITLN
+5882 TEIDGDSIVVN
-5895 STLGIEGLSGPTVLF
+5895 SVTGIEGLDGPTVLF
-5910 RPVSET
+5910 RPVAETTLNASE
-5916 DLVTTKSYS
+5916 SYS

-5930 DTDWNNI
+5930 DTDWNAI
-5937 AGTTGVT
+5937 AGTTGVV
-5944 YEIGDIF
+5944 YNVGDII
-5951 TPDSD
+5951 TPGST
-5956 VTISGTGVAYPTE
+5956 VTITGTGVAYPTE
-5969 AFDGQIKTDGTVY
+5969 GFGGIKTDGTIY

-5991 DTIKIADQF
+5991 NTIKIKDQF
-6000 GDTIEFSSDK
+6000 GNTVTF
-6010 TDDIIVEFGGQQA
+6010 TDGATGDLIVEFGGQPA
-6023 VRITTTSEHLFDTNT
+6023 IRITTSTEHLFDTNT
-6038 LIRISGVAGSV
+6038 LLRISGTEGSV
-6049 QLNDNVYYARVIDN
+6049 QLNDNVYYARVIDD

-6069 DARYNPG
+6069 DARYSPG
-6076 SLTVNQPVTDVS
+6076 ALSINQPVTDSS
-6088 SYAGGGFTWRAGTF
+6088 SYTGGGFAWRAGTF
-6102 YLSSAVASETKYNAD
+6102 YLSNAVASETEAS
-6117 IEKITPPPTGGVHDI
+6117 E
-6132 IDIPLN
+6132 
-6138 SGLLS
+6138 
-6143 VFNDT
+6143 
-6148 TGLAIDPINYQLVGT
+6148 
-6163 TLRINEGAYITTGD
+6163 
-6177 ELTITL
+6177 
-6183 IVNKIYVDSVDNLII
+6183 NKIIVDSVDGLVI

-6205 QVGSQPGDIILGG
+6205 QVGSQPGDTLIGG
-6218 LEQGVEYYIKE
+6218 IEQGVEYYIKE
-6229 VDTTD
+6229 IDSTD
-6234 DSIKI
+6234 NSITI
-6239 SSEQFGEILPVIDG
+6239 SSVQFGDVLPLTSG

-6271 VTVNGSRIPSSKLR
+6271 VTVNGLRVPSSKLR

-6293 ILTEIEPGDE
+6293 ILTEIQPGDE

-6310 NYASPNQSQYINIVD
+6310 NYASPNQTKYINIVNQD
-6325 QEQEAEVYRINAD
+6325 QEAEVYRANAD
-6338 TTTWLTQEVTELST
+6338 TTTWLEEEVTELST
-6352 QLKVSDLNKITN
+6352 QLKVGDLSKITN
-6364 TVIDNA
+6364 TVVDNKVVPTIDN
-6370 ITPAVDQGF
+6370 GF

-6394 EIVNNTTGD
+6394 EVVNNTTGN
-6403 TISESNYNIII
+6403 TISESNYKVII
-6414 VDTLPTIKI
+6414 VDTLPTVEIVD
-6423 TNGSYISENDDLT
+6423 GSYISEGDELT

-6441 GNTIIVNGEQIG
+6441 GNIIIVNGEQIG
-6453 FGSIDFE
+6453 FNSINFE
-6460 TNTLGQLQRGLNGTA
+6460 TNTLSQLQRGLNGTA
-6475 IQSTIPEYSEV
+6475 IQPTIPKYTDV
-6486 YGLLSE
+6486 YGLLSK
-6492 NKLPVAFYNQTW
+6492 NRLAVAFYNQTW
-6504 NSKVFDTEQGD
+6504 NSDVFDTEQGD

-6526 FLRVAF
+6526 FLRTAF